1 MTRKIFFSFHY
12 ERDAW
17 RAGQIRNSDLLP
29 NEDEHGFIDAVAWE
43 EIKRKGD
50 AAIKNWIKEQLE
62 GTSVTVVLIG
72 AETSER
78 PWVDYEIRESWKRG
92 NAIIGLYI
100 NNVKD
105 QDSKTDTKGT
115 NPLDGIYFTDGQPL
129 SSACKTYDWVLN
141 DGRNNLGGW
150 ADQAA
155 KERSEYKGETKLK
168 DETVQGLAQPSAR
181 STTPGLIH
189 PTMPRIT
196 PNTGFVPHSPHSD
209 YADGER

>member
-1 MTRKIFFSFHY
+1 MSRKIFFSFHY

-17 RAGQIRNSDLLP
+17 RAGQVRNSDLLP
-29 NEDEHGFIDAVAWE
+29 NEDEHGFIDAAAWE

-50 AAIKNWIKEQLE
+50 PAIQNWIKEQLE

-100 NNVKD
+100 NGVKD
-105 QDSKTDTKGT
+105 QDSKTDTKGA
-115 NPLDGIYFTDGQPL
+115 NPLDGIYLTDSQPL
-129 SSACKTYDWVLN
+129 SSVCKTYDWVLN
-141 DGRNNLGGW
+141 DGRNNLGSW

-155 KERSEYKGETKLK
+155 KERAEYKGETKLK
-168 DETVQGLAQPSAR
+168 DGVVKGLLTPLAR
-181 STTPGLIH
+181 STTPGLIN
-189 PTMPRIT
+189 PAPSRAT

-209 YADGER
+209 YANGER

>member
-1 MTRKIFFSFHY
+1 MSRKIFFSFHY

-17 RAGQIRNSDLLP
+17 RAGQVRNSDLIP

-50 AAIKNWIKEQLE
+50 AAIQNWINEQLE

-72 AETSER
+72 AETAER
-78 PWVDYEIRESWKRG
+78 PWVNYEIRTSWERG

-100 NNVKD
+100 SNVKD
-105 QDSKTDTKGT
+105 QERKTDTKGA
-115 NPLDGIYFTDGQPL
+115 NPLDNIYLADGQPL
-129 SSACKTYDWVLN
+129 SSISKTYDLVLN
-141 DGRNNLGGW
+141 DGRNNLGSW

-155 KERSEYKGETKLK
+155 KERAEYKGETKLK
-168 DETVQGLAQPSAR
+168 DGAVKGLVQPLA
-181 STTPGLIH
+181 H
-189 PTMPRIT
+189 PTTSPAIPRTT

-209 YADGER
+209 YVDGER